1 MLEANRESILGKN
14 DYDLV
19 PSEQADFFV
28 EKDRQVLRQRKI
40 VEIPEKPLTTAS
52 GDTRYLHTLK
62 IPILSQDG
70 EPKYLL
76 GILEDITERKMAEEA
91 LRASEERFRMVV
103 SSITAHVYITELT
116 ADKQYNNIFISP
128 AIEKIS
134 GYPVARIVADWE
146 FWPTVMIHPE
156 DQAMARTQ
164 IEKLS
169 NGQDSE
175 IEYRMI
181 RADGRVIWVHDSAQI
196 QVDGQSKLI
205 FGLVSDITERKEAEE
220 LLRQAKEAAEAAN
233 ETKSM
238 FLSNMTH
245 ELRTPMNGVLGM
257 TSLLLDTDL
266 DAEQLDLVKTI
277 RSSGDT
283 LLTVIND
290 ILDFSKIEAGKL
302 DFEPVEFDLRLSIE
316 ETLDLVAPKAAQKN
330 LNLAYFVEDT
340 VPYSIIQD
348 VTRTRQV
355 LANLLS
361 NAVKFTEEGEV
372 VVKVE
377 GQRQANGN
385 YELHFAVQDTGIGI
399 PPEGIE
405 RLFQSFSQVDPSTTR
420 RFGGTGLGL
429 VISKR
434 LVELMGGTM
443 WVDSEVGQ
451 GSTFHFTIIAK
462 KGQETT
468 GHFEPDLVNL
478 RNKRVLVIED
488 NLTNSRLI
496 QQRLAAWQVQST
508 ILTDATQGPV
518 HDQLDALVIDLSR
531 PSNDGGGS
539 LDKILS
545 LYPNLPTV
553 VLITLGER
561 LAEHHTSHRLTTI
574 SKPIR
579 PSQLH
584 DALVTVMFGGS
595 ISSQTSR
602 RISKLDDQMAQQH
615 PLKILLA
622 EDNPVNQKVAL
633 GLLKKQGY
641 RADVAATG
649 WEALQALKRQRYDV
663 VLMDI
668 NMPEMDG
675 VTATRHIRA
684 EWKADEQPYII
695 ALTANAIQSDRDK
708 YLAAGMD
715 DYVSKPVRVEELTA
729 ALERVQPERQTMTEG
744 EVPPVEIAQPA
755 PMTTPADTVDLTVLE
770 KFEALMGEDGK
781 ALVAELITLFLEDS
795 PQLLADLQSG
805 AKQADAGRIRHAA
818 HTLKSS
824 AANLGAINLSRLC
837 QELETM
843 AHSNSLVSASRVVA
857 LALRE
862 YDQVKG
868 VFEAMLNNQV
878 LSEPV

>member
-1 MLEANRESILGKN
+1 MAETKALYNVSKILSQINDQRRMAEVALAEYLCVLGLPQGGVILYNDDQSRASLIAHMVDNVLVEPGMQIPPEKSRCSRQLLETQEPVVINDTEVDPAFTSETDVMSSLGVKSRLIVPIKSSNKVIGALVADAVEARHEFSQREIELVIATADVLGVAFEHHRLLKETQQRAAELEETTIFLDSVLDNIPNTIFVKDAKELRFVRINRAGESMLEANRESILGKN

-649 WEALQALKRQRYDV
+649 WEALQALKRQRY
-663 VLMDI
+663 
-668 NMPEMDG
+668 
-675 VTATRHIRA
+675 
-684 EWKADEQPYII
+684 
-695 ALTANAIQSDRDK
+695 
-708 YLAAGMD
+708 
-715 DYVSKPVRVEELTA
+715 
-729 ALERVQPERQTMTEG
+729 
-744 EVPPVEIAQPA
+744 
-755 PMTTPADTVDLTVLE
+755 
-770 KFEALMGEDGK
+770 
-781 ALVAELITLFLEDS
+781 
-795 PQLLADLQSG
+795 
-805 AKQADAGRIRHAA
+805 
-818 HTLKSS
+818 
-824 AANLGAINLSRLC
+824 
-837 QELETM
+837 
-843 AHSNSLVSASRVVA
+843 
-857 LALRE
+857 
-862 YDQVKG
+862 
-868 VFEAMLNNQV
+868 
-878 LSEPV
+878 